1 MKANSF
7 NYSST
12 IKVSPKDL
20 YNWHEDKEAL
30 TKLMPRNLIDIIKY
44 SSIAEGNE
52 LHFKIKVFF
61 GILKINWVAKIEN
74 VIKGKEF
81 SDLQIKG
88 PFKYWYHRHIF
99 LEAKNSN
106 ECIMKDK
113 IDFLLPGGF
122 IINFLFKPI
131 VIRNIKSMFKIRHS
145 KLRDALERD

>member
-61 GILKINWVAKIEN
+61 GVLTLIRVAQVES
-74 VIKGKEF
+74 VFKG
-81 SDLQIKG
+81 
-88 PFKYWYHRHIF
+88 R
-99 LEAKNSN
+99 
-106 ECIMKDK
+106 
-113 IDFLLPGGF
+113 
-122 IINFLFKPI
+122 
-131 VIRNIKSMFKIRHS
+131 
-145 KLRDALERD
+145 